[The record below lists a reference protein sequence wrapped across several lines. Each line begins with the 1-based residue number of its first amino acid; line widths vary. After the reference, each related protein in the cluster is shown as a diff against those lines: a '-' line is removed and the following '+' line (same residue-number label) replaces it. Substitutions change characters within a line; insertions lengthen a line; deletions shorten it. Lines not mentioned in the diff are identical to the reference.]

1 MSRVPTG
8 ALWVWRLQHLGD
20 LALAFLAL
28 LGVPFLMI
36 AAIFAPRA
44 VTQLFKA
51 GADWAGSRVAAM
63 DEHRKKLDKL
73 YSQES
78 SE

>member
-1 MSRVPTG
+1 
-8 ALWVWRLQHLGD
+8 
-20 LALAFLAL
+20 
-28 LGVPFLMI
+28 
-36 AAIFAPRA
+36 